1 MSISAKELAAIL
13 GVSPATISMVFNNK
27 PGISDATR
35 EMVYNAAAQYGYVNK
50 KAEKNTA
57 DAPVIQFVT
66 YKKHEQIIANTPF
79 FSELTEGITRE
90 SSLQHCAL
98 HMSYVHEAGNIGEQI
113 DALKNINCIGILLL
127 ATEMAPSDFDW
138 FRNFPVPIVV
148 LDCYYDSIDFDC
160 ALINNTQG
168 AYQAT
173 DYLIRCGH
181 SRIGH
186 LHSNVI
192 CGNFNERASGFRDA
206 LSAHGLS
213 AADVI
218 THNLSPTSQGG
229 FQDMMQILEEKPE
242 LAEAYF
248 ADNDIIAAAAMK
260 AFQAHGYRIPEDIS
274 IIGFDDM
281 PLCDMMN
288 PALSTMNV
296 PKNELGAMGV
306 RKLLRCVNESHTFHT
321 KTSLSTTLICRE
333 SVLDKT
339 L

>member
-27 PGISDATR
+27 PGISEATR

-79 FSELTEGITRE
+79 FSELTEGITQE

-98 HMSYVHEAGNIGEQI
+98 HMSYIHEPGNIGEQI
-113 DALKNINCIGILLL
+113 EALKSINCIGILLL
-127 ATEMAPSDFDW
+127 ATEMAPSDFNW
-138 FRNFPVPIVV
+138 FRDFPVPIVV

-160 ALINNTQG
+160 VLINNTQG

-173 DYLIRCGH
+173 NYLIRCGH
-181 SRIGH
+181 TRIGH

-192 CGNFNERASGFRDA
+192 CGNFNERATGFRDA
-206 LSAHGLS
+206 LFAHDLPV
-213 AADVI
+213 ADAI
-218 THNLSPTSQGG
+218 THKLSPTSQRG
-229 FQDMMQILEEKPE
+229 FQDMMQILEEEPE

-296 PKNELGAMGV
+296 PKKELGAMGV
-306 RKLLRCVNESHTFHT
+306 RKLLSRAEKSYGFHT
-321 KTSLSTTLICRE
+321 KTSLSTSLVVRE